1 MEDIVWFEKESAKG
15 GARKNEDITIRKT
28 KQGIIITARNGIAS
42 DISKTT
48 YIRFGTPKN
57 NQNTLYFMAADP
69 YKGWKLSAKDNK
81 TPDISR
87 AHISDPRMVDLL
99 SRFVGDY
106 DLEIS
111 DDNLFY
117 IDRRN
122 CHD

>member
-15 GARKNEDITIRKT
+15 GVRKTEDITIRKT
-28 KQGIIITARNGIAS
+28 KQGMVVTVRNGAAD
-42 DISKTT
+42 DISKTG

-57 NQNTLYFMAADP
+57 SQNTLYFMAADP
-69 YKGWKLSAKDNK
+69 YKGWKLTVRDKDEPN
-81 TPDISR
+81 TRR
-87 AHISDPRMVDLL
+87 AIVSDSRMVDLL

-106 DLEIS
+106 DLEVS
-111 DDNLFY
+111 DDNLLY